1 MSFIVIIDDYY
12 YAPVPLNGDNA
23 MMAVVSLSVRPS
35 VCLSVCPT
43 PDPKSSM
50 EERSKLKIGRK
61 EAQDTGNP

>member
-35 VCLSVCPT
+35 VCLSVPRLT
-43 PDPKSSM
+43 LSPVWKSVAS
-50 EERSKLKIGRK
+50 
-61 EAQDTGNP
+61 